1 MSRLELPTPKRAQNV
16 IDGLYEDLSRRV
28 SANPMGVCPVD
39 LSSAFLKLCHAQ
51 TCGKCTPCRVGLG
64 QLASLMDKVLDG
76 EATEE
81 TVDLIEK
88 TARVIYNTADCAIG
102 FESAKMVLI
111 GLEGFRDEFLSH
123 VRHGHCLTSFDKPV
137 PCVGMCPAS
146 VDVPGYIALVAE
158 ERYADA
164 VRLIRKDNPFPSACA
179 YICEHPCES
188 HCRRRLIDAA
198 VNIRGLKKM
207 AVDNAGDVP
216 VPKSAEDTGKT
227 VAVIGGGP
235 AGLSAAYFLALMGHR
250 VKVYEKRK
258 YLGGMLRYGI
268 PSYRLPREI
277 LDGEINSIL
286 SAGIEAVTDINV
298 GTDISFDDIK
308 AQSDC
313 IYVAIGAHTDKKL
326 GIEGED
332 GKGVISAV
340 EMLRAVGDGVMPDF
354 TGKKVAIIG
363 GGNVAMDCTRS
374 AVRLGAESVTCV
386 YRRRREDM
394 TALPEEVD
402 GAVAEGC
409 EVMTL
414 MAPDRIELDG
424 DKNVKALW
432 LKPQMISKIS
442 RGRPAPIKA
451 ELDEVRMDVDIIV
464 VAIGQDIESG
474 YFAEEGIPTKWGRI
488 IADNK
493 GFILEQDGIF
503 AGGDCVTGPASAI
516 KAIAAGKI
524 AAANIDHYLGFHH
537 GISVDVDIPEA
548 KVGSFPPCGRI
559 NLSEREADERKRD
572 FKLME
577 KPMTKQEACQES
589 SRCLRCDHYGY
600 GALKGGRTFKW

>member
-216 VPKSAEDTGKT
+216 VPECAPNTGKT

-235 AGLSAAYFLALMGHR
+235 AGLSAAYFLALMGHK

-258 YLGGMLRYGI
+258 HLGGMLRYGI

-326 GIEGED
+326 GIEGEN

-340 EMLRAVGDGVMPDF
+340 EMLREVGDGVMPDF

-414 MAPDRIELDG
+414 MAPDRIELDE
-424 DKNVKALW
+424 DNNVKALW

-451 ELDEVRMDVDIIV
+451 ELDEVRMEVDVIV

-474 YFAEEGIPTKWGRI
+474 YFESEGIPTKWGRI

-493 GFILEQDGIF
+493 GFILEQDGMF

-537 GISVDVDIPEA
+537 EISVDVDIPEA

-559 NLSEREADERKRD
+559 NLNEREADERKRD